1 MYERTTADDSARHD
15 IVGRKCIV
23 ITCAFVR
30 QCHVLQ
36 CHALHCRPPLSYPQL
51 SFLAFPASP
60 ISGAVRLAVL
70 LLLQLVLKLLQLR
83 LTLQTVVF
91 LRLELLQL
99 TPLLRRQHVRQ
110 QLRLLISRHSAIG
123 GVVVLSC
130 DAIQYNTIQQ
140 QVPCVLDLLTVGPKV
155 YEARVSYEPATRI
168 ARRCTALPML
178 LPRALRLGQ
187 TCKSSSSSSS

>member
-1 MYERTTADDSARHD
+1 
-15 IVGRKCIV
+15 
-23 ITCAFVR
+23 
-30 QCHVLQ
+30 
-36 CHALHCRPPLSYPQL
+36 
-51 SFLAFPASP
+51 
-60 ISGAVRLAVL
+60 VL

-99 TPLLRRQHVRQ
+99 TPLLRGQHVRQ

-155 YEARVSYEPATRI
+155 YEARVSYEPAMRI

-187 TCKSSSSSSS
+187 TCRSSSSSSSS